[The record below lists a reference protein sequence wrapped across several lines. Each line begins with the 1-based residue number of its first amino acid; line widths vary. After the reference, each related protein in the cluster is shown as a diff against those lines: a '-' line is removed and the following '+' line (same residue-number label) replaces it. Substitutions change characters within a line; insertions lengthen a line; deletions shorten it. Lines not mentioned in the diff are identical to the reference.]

1 MIAAIMFLTISI
13 NLKRLLS
20 RKAET
25 ILKCAIIILALTY
38 QPAYAQLQEMSN
50 IKRALPAINDS
61 SRYVDA
67 LNRLAM
73 LSHLRF
79 RDSCLVY
86 ATKAREIAV
95 RRDYQKG
102 IADAMNCQGIYY
114 MSANNYLSAKLFNDA
129 LAIYQS
135 LGDHSNEAQLLMNLG
150 VLMFVSNN
158 KVEAL
163 QYIYKADDKSKSLR
177 NDSIRSIIL
186 TDILAID
193 GSLSI
198 GTKDSLYKKGLEIA
212 RKYND
217 TRMIISFENNEGT
230 ILYNLGQ
237 KQKGL
242 DILLGSLRKADSV
255 GCEYIKV
262 AAYMTLGEM
271 MLDLGREK
279 EGIAY
284 YEKGLESSEKYGYP
298 ERYLMLAD
306 RLYNHYKTRKMPEKA
321 YEYASLLLT
330 KQAAMA
336 EDLKK
341 SGYGYLSYVLKESE
355 LAQLKK
361 DEKIRTNWFVLISCF
376 SLVILIALFFVY
388 QALLNKKKLIAVQK
402 ELYLSTEQRNQDLQA
417 EDSFKEMIISV
428 IAHDVRQPFSS
439 IVMLSGI
446 LSSPGHVM
454 EEEKIEIMTEL
465 QWISSNALFF
475 MDGVLEWIKSGK
487 VQGGI
492 MLTSLHVRSLIMEA
506 NSFFIQQQ
514 QRNGISLTI
523 NISDS
528 VTVSA
533 HRQMALFVF
542 RNLLNNA
549 TKFAPPGSEIVVSS
563 TKTDE
568 YITIAVT
575 DNGPGMSSEQ
585 ISQLFQIDKNIS
597 HNKGAGLALSI
608 SYDMVQQMKGKIWAE
623 SFPSKGS
630 AFLVSL
636 PANPD

>member
-1 MIAAIMFLTISI
+1 M
-13 NLKRLLS
+13 
-20 RKAET
+20 
-25 ILKCAIIILALTY
+25 IILALIY
-38 QPAYAQLQEMSN
+38 HPVYGQLQEMRN
-50 IKRALPAINDS
+50 IKRALPAISDS
-61 SRYVDA
+61 SLYVDA

-95 RRDYQKG
+95 RHDYPKG

-114 MSANNYLSAKLFNDA
+114 MSDNNYLSAKLFHDA

-135 LGDHSNEAQLLMNLG
+135 LGDQSNEAQLLMNLG

-193 GSLSI
+193 RSLSI

-279 EGIAY
+279 EGLAY

-306 RLYNHYKTRKMPEKA
+306 RLYNHYKTREMPEKA
-321 YEYASLLLT
+321 YEYASLLLA
-330 KQAAMA
+330 KQAAMS

-361 DEKIRTNWFVLISCF
+361 DEQIRTKWFLVISCF
-376 SLVILIALFFVY
+376 SLVILVALFFVY
-388 QALLNKKKLIAVQK
+388 QALLNKKKLVAAQK
-402 ELYLSTEQRNQDLQA
+402 ELYFSTEQRNQDLRA

-446 LSSPGHVM
+446 LNSPVHVM
-454 EEEKIEIMTEL
+454 EEEKTEIMTEL
-465 QWISSNALFF
+465 QLISSNALSF
-475 MDGVLEWIKSGK
+475 MDGILEWIKSRK
-487 VQGGI
+487 VQGDI
-492 MLTSLHVRSLIMEA
+492 IATALDARSLIMEA
-506 NSFFIQQQ
+506 NSFFVQQQ
-514 QRNGISLTI
+514 HRNGINLVVDI
-523 NISDS
+523 KDG

-533 HRQMALFVF
+533 HKQMALFVF

-549 TKFAPPGSEIVVSS
+549 TKFCPPGSDIVVSS
-563 TKTDE
+563 TKTDQ
-568 YITIAVT
+568 YVTIAVT
-575 DNGPGMSSEQ
+575 DNGPGMTSGQ
-585 ISQLFQIDKNIS
+585 ISRLFKVDENIS

-608 SYDMVQQMKGKIWAE
+608 SYDMIQQMKGQIRAE
-623 SFPSKGS
+623 SIPSKGS
-630 AFLVSL
+630 TFIVSL
-636 PANPD
+636 PAS